1 MPTNSTDLEY
11 EQLEQEEHGLTEEA
25 LAIMLAM
32 LIVLQDDFEKELR
45 SLYQKYGK
53 DGVITNADLNKWVS
67 EEDHTRRR
75 TVLTL
80 FISNKFNDLYHN
92 LTPEMSDMLYQ
103 VVRRESIFFDVE
115 LDDDK
120 IMNTPWG
127 VDDAT
132 WETRLADDVSLWKY
146 MVLLDLKRSFGR
158 KEHIDKV
165 LERLDKRFS
174 SMENVLEALAISETT
189 AIGSI
194 ARRQIF
200 RELGVKKYRFYARA
214 DERTC
219 KECGSLHGLVFPISA
234 YEVGV
239 TASPIHAR
247 CRCWE
252 VPIYD

>member
-1 MPTNSTDLEY
+1 MPTDLEY

-80 FISNKFNDLYHN
+80 FISNKFDELYNN
-92 LTPEMSDMLYQ
+92 LTPEFKQFLTLVIDNEMDFFNVQ
-103 VVRRESIFFDVE
+103 V
-115 LDDDK
+115 DDYK
-120 IMNTPWG
+120 VLNTPWG
-127 VDDAT
+127 SDDAT
-132 WETRLADDVSLWKY
+132 WETRLADDVNLWKY
-146 MVLLDLKRSFGR
+146 MVLLDLKRSFHR

-200 RELGVKKYRFYARA
+200 NELGVKKYRFYARA

-219 KECGSLHGLVFPISA
+219 DECGSLHGLVFPISA

-239 TASPIHAR
+239 TAPCLHPR
-247 CRCWE
+247 CRCTTI
-252 VPIYD
+252 PIIE